1 MDLKKIKS
9 LVELLH
15 HSRLTALEL
24 SEDGDSLRLERHVPG
39 AAGAAIAQ
47 AAADSAGRSAGAEP
61 ATPAANIAPAKPPG
75 AAMPVVPFHVVKA
88 SMQGILHL
96 TPAPNEAAFVGIGD
110 QVQAGQ
116 VICVIEAMKMF
127 NTIETEAAGRVVAIL
142 AEAGAEVKQ
151 GQPLF
156 HIE

>member
-1 MDLKKIKS
+1 MDLKKIKA

-24 SEDGDSLRLERHVPG
+24 SEDGDSLRLERHV
-39 AAGAAIAQ
+39 AGAGVTPVATESRTQTVVVQAAQ
-47 AAADSAGRSAGAEP
+47 AAQVDPVKQAGVVTP
-61 ATPAANIAPAKPPG
+61 VATA
-75 AAMPVVPFHVVKA
+75 HVVRA

-96 TPAPNEAAFVGIGD
+96 TPTPNEVAFVSIGD
-110 QVQAGQ
+110 HVQEGQ

-127 NTIETEAAGRVVAIL
+127 NTIESEVAGRVVAIL
-142 AEAGAEVKQ
+142 APAGAEVKQ

-156 HIE
+156 QIE